1 MAQID
6 LRKADVYLKDGYTAA
21 GTINQP
27 GGYPSTTT
35 TIAISGITMP
45 IVNGST
51 FQIGGTGTVYTISSV
66 VGGSTPTSLTFTPGL
81 STRALDGATVPVTI
95 SGLLVNNVA
104 GYTSGTTM
112 AVDGYSGTIAN
123 GTQFTVVGDTAGTH
137 TISSSVGGGT
147 PTSITFTP
155 SITGSVADDAAITL
169 ITSGGVVNSPSES
182 PQLGDTSITVTGFTA
197 AIPVGAT
204 FVIAGDTTQY
214 SIVSVTG
221 GSTPTAFSFT
231 PPLTQNESSGA
242 AVTVGPN
249 ILKVKVGEGNLTF
262 NAKRNMIYVREK
274 RSIVDGF
281 VMTGDDEPM
290 DVKLDMIWEFLSSDT
305 AEPPT
310 MEEAILQEG
319 AASGWVTSG
328 ADPCEPFAIDIE
340 VIYTPPCSGV
350 KAERILLKEYR
361 WESLDHDL
369 KAGTLATSG
378 KCKIL
383 TPVTTRVNQPATP

>member
-21 GTINQP
+21 G
-27 GGYPSTTT
+27 
-35 TIAISGITMP
+35 A
-45 IVNGST
+45 VNGSPT
-51 FQIGGTGTVYTISSV
+51 NGDTSVTVDGFTKAISNGNQFTVAGSTGTYTV
-66 VGGSTPTSLTFTPGL
+66 VTTVGGSTPTS
-81 STRALDGATVPVTI
+81 
-95 SGLLVNNVA
+95 
-104 GYTSGTTM
+104 
-112 AVDGYSGTIAN
+112 
-123 GTQFTVVGDTAGTH
+123 
-137 TISSSVGGGT
+137 
-147 PTSITFTP
+147 ITF
-155 SITGSVADDAAITL
+155 
-169 ITSGGVVNSPSES
+169 SP
-182 PQLGDTSITVTGFTA
+182 
-197 AIPVGAT
+197 
-204 FVIAGDTTQY
+204 
-214 SIVSVTG
+214 
-221 GSTPTAFSFT
+221 AF
-231 PPLTQNESSGA
+231 SSGA
-242 AVTVGPN
+242 GVPAYDAVITVGPN

-310 MEEAILQEG
+310 MEEAILNEG
-319 AASGWVTSG
+319 NAAGWVTSG

-340 VIYTPPCSGV
+340 VIYTPPCTGV

-383 TPVTTRVNQPATP
+383 TPVTSRVAQPATP

>member
-1 MAQID
+1 M
-6 LRKADVYLKDGYTAA
+6 
-21 GTINQP
+21 
-27 GGYPSTTT
+27 S
-35 TIAISGITMP
+35 
-45 IVNGST
+45 
-51 FQIGGTGTVYTISSV
+51 
-66 VGGSTPTSLTFTPGL
+66 
-81 STRALDGATVPVTI
+81 
-95 SGLLVNNVA
+95 
-104 GYTSGTTM
+104 
-112 AVDGYSGTIAN
+112 
-123 GTQFTVVGDTAGTH
+123 
-137 TISSSVGGGT
+137 
-147 PTSITFTP
+147 
-155 SITGSVADDAAITL
+155 
-169 ITSGGVVNSPSES
+169 
-182 PQLGDTSITVTGFTA
+182 VTGFSA
-197 AIPVGAT
+197 AIPVGTT

-305 AEPPT
+305 GDPPT
-310 MEEAILQEG
+310 MEEAILNEG
-319 AASGWVTSG
+319 NAAGWVTSG
-328 ADPCEPFAIDIE
+328 ANPCEPYAIDIE
-340 VIYTPPCSGV
+340 VIYTPPCAGV
-350 KAERILLKEYR
+350 DAERIVLAEYR

-383 TPVTTRVNQPATP
+383 TPVATRVTQPATP